1 LENNREFLIKVARR
15 NLGRRPRRTV
25 LLILGI
31 ALANALTIW
40 ILTFRESSY
49 HTMMENIL
57 GMKYG
62 QEQITKRGYYDF
74 DKGSINPYAHFS
86 KEEVKHLPK
95 TFTLRTQGTVLM
107 ASDANAIPVLLNG
120 YDLQHELELSKLSTI
135 LPKSYRLKEKFGL
148 VLGKRLADALS
159 VTVGSQIAMIG
170 QAVDGSVAN
179 EMFHVEKILD
189 LGGGE
194 FEKNFAVTEM
204 NSMQDFL
211 SMPPDDVHLLVNFG
225 PLMDKKL
232 LASDL
237 KKVKW
242 QNLLP
247 EIASSSGFM
256 ERFTRFYAIFFALV
270 AALAMANTLSL
281 SFLERVKEY
290 RMSTII
296 GAPVEW
302 LRKSMG
308 LEIFFIS
315 LTSMVLGNIL
325 ILLAILFFYFF
336 PLNLSLLTGGAPL
349 QMGGIILTQDVK
361 IRPELWVFLSCNIF
375 FVIILTLAALYPMR
389 VVMKRSQKV

>member
-1 LENNREFLIKVARR
+1 
-15 NLGRRPRRTV
+15 
-25 LLILGI
+25 
-31 ALANALTIW
+31 
-40 ILTFRESSY
+40 
-49 HTMMENIL
+49 MMENIL

-86 KEEVKHLPK
+86 KDEVKNLPK
-95 TFTLRTQGTVLM
+95 TYTLRTQGTVLL
-107 ASDANAIPVLLNG
+107 ASDENAIPVLLNG
-120 YDLQHELELSKLSTI
+120 YDLEYELELSKLSTI
-135 LPKSYRLKEKFGL
+135 LPKSFRLKEKFGL
-148 VLGKRLADALS
+148 MLGKRLADALS
-159 VTVGSQIAMIG
+159 VQVGSEVAMIG

-179 EMFHVEKILD
+179 EIFKVEKILD

-194 FEKNFAVTEM
+194 FEKNFAVTKLGD
-204 NSMQDFL
+204 MQEFL
-211 SMPPDDVHLLVNFG
+211 AMPSTDVHLLVNFG

-232 LASDL
+232 IKEDL
-237 KKVKW
+237 KKIKW

-308 LEIFFIS
+308 LEIFLIS
-315 LTSMVLGNIL
+315 ITSMVLGNIL

-336 PLNLSLLTGGAPL
+336 PLNLSLLTGGSPL

-361 IRPELWVFLSCNIF
+361 IRPELWIFIACNGF

-389 VVMKRSQKV
+389 VVMKKSQKV

>member
-1 LENNREFLIKVARR
+1 MENSREFLFKVARR
-15 NLGRRPRRTV
+15 NLGRRPRRTF

-86 KEEVKHLPK
+86 RDEVSHLPK

-120 YDLQHELELSKLSTI
+120 YDLEHELKLSKLSTI
-135 LPKSYRLKEKFGL
+135 LPKSFRLKEKFGL

-159 VTVGSQIAMIG
+159 VSEGSQIAMIG

-204 NSMQDFL
+204 ASMQEFL
-211 SMPPDDVHLLVNFG
+211 SMPSTDVHLLVNFG
-225 PLMDKKL
+225 PLMDRKV

-237 KKVKW
+237 KKIKW

-315 LTSMVLGNIL
+315 FTSMVLGNIM

-336 PLNLSLLTGGAPL
+336 PLTLSLLTGGSPL

-361 IRPELWVFLSCNIF
+361 IRPEMWIFLACNGF
-375 FVIILTLAALYPMR
+375 FIIILILAALYPMR
-389 VVMKRSQKV
+389 VVMKKCQKV

>member
-1 LENNREFLIKVARR
+1 MENSREFLIKVARR
-15 NLGRRPRRTV
+15 NLGRRPRRTF

-49 HTMMENIL
+49 KTMMENIL

-74 DKGSINPYAHFS
+74 DKGAINPYAHFS
-86 KEEVKHLPK
+86 KKDIAHLPK
-95 TFTLRTQGTVLM
+95 TFTLRTQGTVLA

-120 YDLQHELELSKLSTI
+120 YDLASELEHSKLSTI
-135 LPKSYRLKEKFGL
+135 LPESFRLKEKFGL

-159 VTVGSQIAMIG
+159 VKVGSEVAMIG

-179 EMFHVEKILD
+179 EMFRVEKILD

-194 FEKNFAVTEM
+194 FEKNFAVTEIA
-204 NSMQDFL
+204 SMQEFL
-211 SMPPDDVHLLVNFG
+211 SMPPENVHLLVNFG

-232 LASDL
+232 ITGDL

-270 AALAMANTLSL
+270 AGLAMANTLSL

-296 GAPVEW
+296 GAPVTW

-315 LTSMVLGNIL
+315 LSSMILGNIL
-325 ILLAILFFYFF
+325 ILFAITFFYFF
-336 PLNLSLLTGGAPL
+336 PLNLSLLTGGSPL

-361 IRPELWVFLSCNIF
+361 VRPEMWIFLVCNGF
-375 FVIILTLAALYPMR
+375 FIVILTLAALYPMR
-389 VVMKRSQKV
+389 VVMKKSQKV

>member
-1 LENNREFLIKVARR
+1 MENSREFLIKVARR
-15 NLGRRPRRTV
+15 NLGRRPRRTF

-49 HTMMENIL
+49 NTMMENIL

-74 DKGSINPYAHFS
+74 DKGAINPYAYFS
-86 KEEVKHLPK
+86 KKEIEHLPK
-95 TFTLRTQGTVLM
+95 TFTLRTQGTVLA
-107 ASDANAIPVLLNG
+107 ASDANALPVLLNG
-120 YDLQHELELSKLSTI
+120 YDLASELEYSKLSTI
-135 LPKSYRLKEKFGL
+135 LPESFRLKERFGL
-148 VLGKRLADALS
+148 ILGKRLADALS
-159 VTVGSQIAMIG
+159 VEVGSEVAMIG

-179 EMFHVEKILD
+179 ELFKVEKILD

-194 FEKNFAVTEM
+194 FEKNFAVTEVS
-204 NSMQDFL
+204 SMQEFL
-211 SMPPDDVHLLVNFG
+211 SMPSDHVHLLVNFG

-232 LASDL
+232 VSKDL

-296 GAPVEW
+296 GAPVTW

-315 LTSMVLGNIL
+315 LTSMILGNIL
-325 ILLAILFFYFF
+325 ILLAITFFYFF
-336 PLNLSLLTGGAPL
+336 PLNLSLLTGGSPL

-361 IRPELWVFLSCNIF
+361 VRPEMWIFLVCNGF
-375 FVIILTLAALYPMR
+375 FIIILTLAALYPMR
-389 VVMKRSQKV
+389 VVMKKSQKV

>member
-1 LENNREFLIKVARR
+1 MENNREFLFKVARR
-15 NLGRRPRRTV
+15 NLGRRPRRTF

-86 KEEVKHLPK
+86 REEVKDFPK

-120 YDLQHELELSKLSTI
+120 YDLEHELQLSKLSTI
-135 LPKSYRLKEKFGL
+135 LPKSFRLKEKFGL

-159 VTVGSQIAMIG
+159 VTEGSQIAMIG

-204 NSMQDFL
+204 ASMQEFL
-211 SMPPDDVHLLVNFG
+211 SMPPSDVHLLVNFG
-225 PLMDKKL
+225 ELMDKKL
-232 LASDL
+232 LANDL

-290 RMSTII
+290 RMTTII

-308 LEIFFIS
+308 IEIFFIS
-315 LTSMVLGNIL
+315 AISMVLGNIL

-336 PLNLSLLTGGAPL
+336 PLNLSLLTGGSPL
-349 QMGGIILTQDVK
+349 QMGGIILTQDVIVK
-361 IRPELWVFLSCNIF
+361 PEAWIFIACNGF
-375 FVIILTLAALYPMR
+375 FVIILTLASLYPMR
-389 VVMKRSQKV
+389 VVMKKCQKV

>member
-1 LENNREFLIKVARR
+1 MENNREFLVKVARR
-15 NLGRRPRRTV
+15 NLGRRPRRTF

-86 KEEVKHLPK
+86 REEVSHLPK

-120 YDLQHELELSKLSTI
+120 YDLEHELQLSKLATI
-135 LPKSYRLKEKFGL
+135 LPKSFRLKDKFGL
-148 VLGKRLADALS
+148 ILGKRLADALS
-159 VTVGSQIAMIG
+159 VTEGSQIAMIG

-179 EMFHVEKILD
+179 EMFHVEKVLD

-204 NSMQDFL
+204 ASMQEFL
-211 SMPPDDVHLLVNFG
+211 SMPPSDVHLLVNFG
-225 PLMDKKL
+225 ALMDKKE

-296 GAPVEW
+296 GAPITW

-308 LEIFFIS
+308 LEIFIIS
-315 LTSMVLGNIL
+315 LSSMVLGNIL

-336 PLNLSLLTGGAPL
+336 PLNLSLLTGGSPL

-361 IRPELWVFLSCNIF
+361 IRPELWIFIACNGF
-375 FVIILTLAALYPMR
+375 FIIILTLAALYPMR
-389 VVMKRSQKV
+389 VVMKKCQKV